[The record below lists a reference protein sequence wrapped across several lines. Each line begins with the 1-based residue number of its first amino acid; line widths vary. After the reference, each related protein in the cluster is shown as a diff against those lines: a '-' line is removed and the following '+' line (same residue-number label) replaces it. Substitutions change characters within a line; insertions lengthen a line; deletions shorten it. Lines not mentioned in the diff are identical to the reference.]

1 MRTLVTGGAGFIGSH
16 LCEEL
21 LARGD
26 EVVALDNFSTGRLE
40 NLKAAMARG
49 SFELVEGDVLDP
61 DLVASLVAQVDR
73 VVHLAAAVGVALV
86 IERPLYTLE
95 VNLLGTH
102 HVLDACARSGKP
114 VLIASTSEVYGHQ
127 VADRFNEETP
137 SLLGP
142 VSQMRWVY
150 AVSKLADEYLARAY
164 AAERGLQVIC
174 ARFFNTTGPRQS
186 GRYGMVVPRFVRAAM
201 RGEPLTV
208 FGDGSQVRCFCHV
221 SDAVRAV
228 AELLQSPD
236 HFGQSFNIGSDEP
249 TTILDLAHKVL
260 EITGSPSP
268 IEFVPLEQA
277 YGVGI
282 VDIEYRVPD
291 ISKLVA
297 ATGWRPTRTLADII
311 SDIVARYSAEG

>member
-21 LARGD
+21 VARGD
-26 EVVALDNFSTGRLE
+26 DVVVLDDLSTGRRE
-40 NLKAAMARG
+40 NLAAAMDHG
-49 SFELVEGDVLDP
+49 SVELVEGDVLDA
-61 DLVASLVAQVDR
+61 DLVASLVARVDR

-86 IERPLYTLE
+86 IERPLRTLN
-95 VNLLGTH
+95 VNVLGTH
-102 HVLDACARSGKP
+102 HVLEACACLGKP

-127 VADRFNEETP
+127 AASSFNEETP

-150 AVSKLADEYLARAY
+150 AASKLADEYLARAY
-164 AAERGLQVIC
+164 AAERGLQVLC

-186 GRYGMVVPRFVRAAM
+186 GRYGMVVPRFVRAAL
-201 RGEPLTV
+201 RGEPITV

-228 AELLQSPD
+228 VELLERPD
-236 HFGQSFNIGSDEP
+236 CFGESFNIGSEEA
-249 TTILDLAHKVL
+249 TTILGLAHKVL
-260 EITGSPSP
+260 EITGSSSP
-268 IEFVPLEQA
+268 IEFVPLERA

-282 VDIEYRVPD
+282 ADIQYRVPD
-291 ISKLVA
+291 ISKLAA
-297 ATGWRPTRTLADII
+297 ATGWRPTRTLTDIIADIAA
-311 SDIVARYSAEG
+311 SYRAGE

>member
-21 LARGD
+21 VARGG
-26 EVVALDNFSTGRLE
+26 EVIVLDDLSTGRRE
-40 NLKAAMARG
+40 NLEAAMARG
-49 SFELVEGDVLDP
+49 HVEFVEGDVLDA
-61 DLVASLVAQVDR
+61 DLVASLVARVDR
-73 VVHLAAAVGVALV
+73 VVHLAAVVGVALV
-86 IERPLYTLE
+86 IERPLHTLN

-102 HVLDACARSGKP
+102 HVLEACACLGKP

-127 VADRFNEETP
+127 VAHSFNEETP

-164 AAERGLQVIC
+164 AAERGLQVLC

-186 GRYGMVVPRFVRAAM
+186 GRYGMVVPRFVRAAL

-221 SDAVRAV
+221 TDAVCAV
-228 AELLQSPD
+228 VELLERPGC
-236 HFGQSFNIGSDEP
+236 FGGSFNIGSQEA
-249 TTILDLAHKVL
+249 TTILGLAHKVL
-260 EITGSPSP
+260 EVTGASSP
-268 IEFVPLEQA
+268 IEFVPLERA

-282 VDIEYRVPD
+282 ADIQYRVPD
-291 ISKLVA
+291 ISKLAA
-297 ATGWRPTRTLADII
+297 ATGWRPTRTLTDIIADIAA
-311 SDIVARYSAEG
+311 SYGAGE